1 MASTNIAH
9 SYVAPSD
16 NEFRLAINVGIGGG
30 PLQYYLST
38 LDAACNPT
46 TWYGF
51 GGGSTTKAPASTVPT
66 APAVAPGFE
75 VTVSLA
81 HRTVRAPRNR
91 HILGL
96 FLRLCVLV
104 QLCEA
109 GCDFR
114 PKSSSRSAEALR
126 RSCAC

>member
-38 LDAACNPT
+38 LNAACNPT

-66 APAVAPGFE
+66 APAVAPGLE
-75 VTVSLA
+75 VNGQPRPPNCQGAKKSPYPWTSL
-81 HRTVRAPRNR
+81 TLVRV
-91 HILGL
+91 G
-96 FLRLCVLV
+96 
-104 QLCEA
+104 
-109 GCDFR
+109 
-114 PKSSSRSAEALR
+114 SAL
-126 RSCAC
+126 